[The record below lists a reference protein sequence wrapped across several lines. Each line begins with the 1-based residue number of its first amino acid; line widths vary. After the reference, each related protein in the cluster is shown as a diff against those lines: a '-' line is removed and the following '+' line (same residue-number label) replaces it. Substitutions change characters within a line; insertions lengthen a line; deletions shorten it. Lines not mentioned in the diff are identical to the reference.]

1 MEEAVGHAAW
11 LTCCLG
17 HGALA
22 PIGPDDAAALAAE
35 LQERRHAAG
44 TTIFGQGEAPSSV
57 HILRQGA
64 VELSRR
70 LGRRRVALQVLRPG
84 DVFGDVP
91 LLVRTPEPFD
101 AVALEDTDVLTIDSV
116 ALARLL
122 QSRPRLAYRWLISVA
137 ERMAEVQGRLMD
149 LLAGDMEAQVASLL
163 VRRAEQGRVNLSQAV
178 LAQLVG
184 GRRTSVNRVL
194 KALEAQGL
202 LRLGYRQVEILDE
215 DALRRA
221 GGAGP
226 VVTAVHALP
235 PR

>member
-1 MEEAVGHAAW
+1 M
-11 LTCCLG
+11 T
-17 HGALA
+17 
-22 PIGPDDAAALAAE
+22 
-35 LQERRHAAG
+35 
-44 TTIFGQGEAPSSV
+44 
-57 HILRQGA
+57 
-64 VELSRR
+64 
-70 LGRRRVALQVLRPG
+70 LQVLRPG
-84 DVFGDVP
+84 DLFGDVP
-91 LLVRTPEPFD
+91 LLVRRPEPFD
-101 AVALEDTDVLTIDSV
+101 AVALEDTVVLTIDSMT
-116 ALARLL
+116 LARLL

-163 VRRAEQGRVNLSQAV
+163 VRRAEKGGVNLSQAV
-178 LAQLVG
+178 LAELVG

-215 DALRRA
+215 DGLRRA

-226 VVTAVHALP
+226 AVTAVRGSA